1 MNLDY
6 KTTTV
11 DPNKLRTM
19 HIVIVEDEIL
29 TSTRADEILKFV
41 KRRNPTK
48 FEWKQFKDAVRN
60 GEQIKLS

>member
-11 DPNKLRTM
+11 DPNRLRTM

-29 TSTRADEILKFV
+29 TTTRADEVLKFV
-41 KRRNPTK
+41 KKRNPTK
-48 FEWKQFKDAVRN
+48 YEWKQFKEAVRN